1 MFQRKR
7 RPPAVAVLVFGLL
20 AAGIRL
26 VGDAPAGAGAARGQP
41 GVDRHGD
48 PLPPGATARLGT
60 VRLRHAGEVR
70 GVVFAPDG
78 KAVASVGEGPAA
90 VRIWDVSTGR
100 ELRRLSAE

>member
-1 MFQRKR
+1 MFKRKHNL
-7 RPPAVAVLVFGLL
+7 AATAALGFGLL
-20 AAGIRL
+20 AAGMGPVR
-26 VGDAPAGAGAARGQP
+26 DAPAGAGAAPGQA

-48 PLPPGATARLGT
+48 PLSPGAVARLGT

-70 GVVFAPDG
+70 GVAFAPDG

-100 ELRRLSAE
+100 ELR